1 MKPTYLTLK
10 LGKGKITKLLLKDH
24 KIFNPRKAIHLICS
38 FQAQNSIKYGLAE
51 STVEPRYNEGP
62 RDWQN
67 MFVITRFRYIEV
79 LFHIFY
85 HYTKKSFA
93 VPMTSLYR
101 GSLYRGST
109 V

>member
-1 MKPTYLTLK
+1 M
-10 LGKGKITKLLLKDH
+10 
-24 KIFNPRKAIHLICS
+24 FNLRKAIYLIW
-38 FQAQNSIKYGLAE
+38 SIKYGLAE

-62 RDWQN
+62 RNWQN
-67 MFVITRFRYIEV
+67 MLGITRYRYIEV

-85 HYTKKSFA
+85 HYTGLKKSFA
-93 VPMTSLYR
+93 IPRTLLYR

>member
-1 MKPTYLTLK
+1 M
-10 LGKGKITKLLLKDH
+10 
-24 KIFNPRKAIHLICS
+24 FNLRKAIYVISL
-38 FQAQNSIKYGLAE
+38 FQWKRRIPAIKYGLAE
-51 STVEPRYNEGP
+51 STVKPRYNEGP

-85 HYTKKSFA
+85 HYTGLKKSFA
-93 VPMTSLYR
+93 IPRTLLYR
-101 GSLYRGST
+101 APLYRGST